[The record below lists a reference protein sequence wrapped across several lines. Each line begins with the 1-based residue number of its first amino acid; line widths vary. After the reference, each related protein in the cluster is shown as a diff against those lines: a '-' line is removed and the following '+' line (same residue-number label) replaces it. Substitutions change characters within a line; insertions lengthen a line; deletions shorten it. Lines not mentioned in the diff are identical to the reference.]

1 MSKLKNSTEMMRR
14 SGTIDSQV
22 SLEDVAGAGPGAEVV
37 VPAVAEAGG
46 GDTGGP
52 SLQEVQGGGGG
63 GGGAC
68 DWGRDADPESH
79 MLLPST
85 SGVEVGPGPGD
96 LEFYP
101 LNFDIP
107 ILFISLHK
115 ALINIGKLY
124 KPFTIHM
131 SLRWCTLETLSPVYF
146 KKVINLLWLQ
156 LT

>member
-1 MSKLKNSTEMMRR
+1 MSELKNSTEMMRR

-52 SLQEVQGGGGG
+52 SLQEVQGGGG
-63 GGGAC
+63 AC

-85 SGVEVGPGPGD
+85 SGVEVGPGSRDPD
-96 LEFYP
+96 RISYFIESRYSY
-101 LNFDIP
+101 
-107 ILFISLHK
+107 LFHFI
-115 ALINIGKLY
+115 KL
-124 KPFTIHM
+124 
-131 SLRWCTLETLSPVYF
+131 S
-146 KKVINLLWLQ
+146 
-156 LT
+156 

>member
-1 MSKLKNSTEMMRR
+1 MSELKNSTEMMRR

-63 GGGAC
+63 GAC

-85 SGVEVGPGPGD
+85 SGVEVGPGPGSRD
-96 LEFYP
+96 LDRISYFIESRYSY
-101 LNFDIP
+101 
-107 ILFISLHK
+107 LFH
-115 ALINIGKLY
+115 LIKL
-124 KPFTIHM
+124 
-131 SLRWCTLETLSPVYF
+131 S
-146 KKVINLLWLQ
+146 
-156 LT
+156 